1 MIDGLLLDMD
11 GVLALSFEPMPGAID
26 AVALIRERSVSF
38 RIVTNTT
45 THTRADLAATLRAG
59 GFDIEA
65 GEIITAVVGTQTYLR
80 AHHPGE
86 RVLLLSDGDATADLE
101 GVTLVTPGDEADV
114 VVLGGASDEFT
125 HANLNH
131 VFRLVMGGATLV
143 GMHRNLYWRTAEGLE
158 LDGGAYLAGLEEAAS
173 VRATVCGKPAPAFF
187 ESALAL
193 LGLPAERVAM
203 VGDDI
208 VNDVLG
214 AQACGLTGVLVR
226 TGKFR
231 ASDLDRGEPDHVLD
245 SVAALPDLLGS

>member
-11 GVLALSFEPMPGAID
+11 GVLALSFEPMPGAIE
-26 AVALIRERSVSF
+26 ALARIRERGTPF

-59 GFDIEA
+59 GFDIQA
-65 GEIITAVVGTQTYLR
+65 TEIVTAVVGTQTYLT
-80 AHHPGE
+80 AHHPRE
-86 RVLLLSDGDATADLE
+86 RVLLLSDGDARTDLD
-101 GVTLVTPGDEADV
+101 GVMLVAPGDDADV

-125 HANLNH
+125 YSNLNH
-131 VFRLVMGGATLV
+131 VFRLVMDGAALV

-226 TGKFR
+226 TGKF
-231 ASDLDRGEPDHVLD
+231 ATSDLDRGEPDHVLD
-245 SVAALPDLLGS
+245 SVAALPDMLGS